1 MKWVF
6 HWVEKLHLLQVI
18 PFATKK
24 LWNYFD
30 WNNVEKWNF
39 LGAGSGIGRAACRLL
54 NRDGATVIAADK
66 NVDAAKDVVNSL
78 NGKNQFINLDVASK
92 QSVQN
97 CVHSILSEFS
107 APPSIVVNAAGILR
121 DNFILKL
128 EEDHFDDV
136 IRVNLKVG
144 REKKNIFLKFLTWT
158 FDLTHF
164 HFKI

>member
-1 MKWVF
+1 M
-6 HWVEKLHLLQVI
+6 
-18 PFATKK
+18 
-24 LWNYFD
+24 
-30 WNNVEKWNF
+30 
-39 LGAGSGIGRAACRLL
+39 L

-66 NVDAAKDVVNSL
+66 NVDAVKDVVNSL

-97 CVHSILSEFS
+97 CIHSILSEFS

-136 IRVNLKVG
+136 IRVNLKVR
-144 REKKNIFLKFLTWT
+144 REKKNIFF
-158 FDLTHF
+158 
-164 HFKI
+164 